1 MRQTRNEEYTEVRHR
16 IIEQMV
22 CEVDGTTED
31 TEPTKRPEGWVTI
44 FQQIDGRNHTMDFCD
59 WKCFVGF
66 ILENVDAPPSPLLL
80 QLKASLAAERE
91 RRGIS
96 ANA

>member
-31 TEPTKRPEGWVTI
+31 TEPTKRPWREVPIPRDTR
-44 FQQIDGRNHTMDFCD
+44 GR
-59 WKCFVGF
+59 
-66 ILENVDAPPSPLLL
+66 AP
-80 QLKASLAAERE
+80 R
-91 RRGIS
+91 
-96 ANA
+96 

>member
-59 WKCFVGF
+59 WACLYGFVQDFGEEGPNS
-66 ILENVDAPPSPLLL
+66 LLALLQRSVDAV
-80 QLKASLAAERE
+80 KAEKEAVK
-91 RRGIS
+91 
-96 ANA
+96 